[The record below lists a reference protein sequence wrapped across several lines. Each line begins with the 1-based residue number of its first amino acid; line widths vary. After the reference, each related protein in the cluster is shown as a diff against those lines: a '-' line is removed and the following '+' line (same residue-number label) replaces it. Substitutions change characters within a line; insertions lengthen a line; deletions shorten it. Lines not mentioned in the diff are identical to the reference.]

1 MNLTIAA
8 GVTIGCLAI
17 PYLHAQSNSAGAL
30 LVLAKSDRTLSKVD
44 PDTLRVLATAPS
56 GPDPHEVTVSSDGR
70 VAYISN

>member
-44 PDTLRVLATAPS
+44 LTRCAFSRPPRPDRTRT
-56 GPDPHEVTVSSDGR
+56 R
-70 VAYISN
+70 